1 MTTPTANTQKPVQR
15 LGKTAIVPPHGSKE
29 LKPLLLEG
37 AAHQQALEL
46 AKSLPQIT
54 LSSRERGDLI
64 MLGIGGFTPLD
75 GFMNQADWQGVVDDM
90 TLKSGDNAGLFWP
103 IPITLST
110 SEQLASTLNQG
121 DKVALVADDG
131 EIMGI
136 LTVEETYKI
145 DKDHECQQ
153 VFTTTD
159 ATHPGVKQVL
169 EQGEVNVAGKVEV
182 LSQGE
187 FPTLY
192 PEIYKTPAETR
203 ALFEEKNW
211 QTVAAF
217 QTRNPMHRSH
227 EYLAKI
233 AIEICDG
240 VMIHSLLGALK
251 PGDIPAEVRQE
262 AIRTLIDNYFKK
274 DTVIQAGYPL
284 DMRYAGPREALLHAL
299 FRQNYGCSHLIV
311 GRDHAGVG
319 DYYGP
324 FDAQAIFD
332 VIDRDAMQTKPLKID
347 WTFWCNACQAMAS
360 TKTCPHDAEHHVKV
374 SGTKL
379 RKALSEDDDVPDNFS
394 RPEVLAILREYYAG
408 IAKED
413 RAEVKLTGASA
424 V

>member
-1 MTTPTANTQKPVQR
+1 MTSINPNQSPSK
-15 LGKTAIVPPHGSKE
+15 LVPPHGSAE
-29 LKPLLLEG
+29 LKPLLLNG
-37 AAHQQALEL
+37 DALKQALKL
-46 AKSLPQIT
+46 ANTLPTIT

-64 MLGIGGFTPLD
+64 MFGIGGFTPLN
-75 GFMNQADWQGVVDDM
+75 GFMNQADWQGVVDNM
-90 TLKSGDNAGLFWP
+90 RLQSGDNAGLFWP
-103 IPITLST
+103 IPITLSAPKVT
-110 SEQLASTLNQG
+110 ADSLNQG
-121 DKVALVADDG
+121 DKVALVAQDG

-136 LTVEETYKI
+136 LTVEETYTI

-159 ATHPGVKQVL
+159 AEHPGVQQVL
-169 EQGEVNVAGKVEV
+169 EQGEVNIAGSVEV
-182 LSQGE
+182 LSEGE

-203 ALFEEKNW
+203 AILDNKGW

-240 VMIHSLLGALK
+240 VLIHSLLGALK
-251 PGDIPAEVRQE
+251 PGDIPADVRQE
-262 AIRTLIDNYFKK
+262 AIKTLIDNYFRA

-284 DMRYAGPREALLHAL
+284 DMRYAGPREALLHAV

-319 DYYGP
+319 DYYGA

-332 VIDRDAMQTKPLKID
+332 YVGKDDLITQPLKIG
-347 WTFWCNACQAMAS
+347 WTFWCNACNAMAS
-360 TKTCPHDAEHHVKV
+360 DKTCPHEASEHVKV

-379 RKALSEDDDVPDNFS
+379 RKALSEDEEVPDNFS
-394 RPEVLAILREYYAG
+394 RPEVLQILRNYYAG
-408 IAKED
+408 IAREE
-413 RAEVKLTGASA
+413 RTEVKLVGASA

>member
-1 MTTPTANTQKPVQR
+1 MTSTTANQQPSK
-15 LGKTAIVPPHGSKE
+15 LVPPHGSKN
-29 LKPLLLEG
+29 LKPLLLKGE
-37 AAHQQALEL
+37 ARQQALKL
-46 AKSLPQIT
+46 ASTLPTTT

-64 MLGIGGFTPLD
+64 MLGIGGFTPLN

-90 TLKSGDNAGLFWP
+90 RLQSGDNAGLFWP
-103 IPITLST
+103 IPITLSAPKAT
-110 SEQLASTLNQG
+110 ADSLNHG
-121 DKVALVADDG
+121 DKVALVAQDN

-136 LTVEETYKI
+136 LTVEETYTI
-145 DKDHECQQ
+145 DKEHECQQ

-159 ATHPGVKQVL
+159 SEHPGVQQVL
-169 EQGEVNVAGKVEV
+169 NQGEVNIAGRVEV
-182 LSQGE
+182 LSEGE

-203 ALFEEKNW
+203 EILNNKGW
-211 QTVAAF
+211 KTVAAF

-240 VMIHSLLGALK
+240 VLIHSLLGALK

-262 AIRTLIDNYFKK
+262 AIKTLIDNYFKQ

-284 DMRYAGPREALLHAL
+284 DMRYAGPREALLHAV

-319 DYYGP
+319 DYYGA
-324 FDAQAIFD
+324 FDAQTIFEYVGKD
-332 VIDRDAMQTKPLKID
+332 DLITQPLKIG
-347 WTFWCNACQAMAS
+347 WTFWCNACSAMAS
-360 TKTCPHDAEHHVKV
+360 DKTCPHDVSEHVKV

-379 RKALSEDDDVPDNFS
+379 RKALSEDLEVPDNFS
-394 RPEVLAILREYYAG
+394 RPEVLQILRNYYAG
-408 IAKED
+408 IAIDD

>member
-1 MTTPTANTQKPVQR
+1 MTSSVPNQAASK
-15 LGKTAIVPPHGSKE
+15 LVPPHGSDT
-29 LKPLLLEG
+29 LKPLLLKGKAREE
-37 AAHQQALEL
+37 ALEL
-46 AKSLPQIT
+46 ASTLPTIT

-64 MLGIGGFTPLD
+64 MLGIGGFTPLN
-75 GFMNQADWQGVVDDM
+75 GFMNQADWQGVVDNM
-90 TLKSGDNAGLFWP
+90 RLQSGDNEGLFWP
-103 IPITLST
+103 IPITLSAPRALT
-110 SEQLASTLNQG
+110 DTLSQG

-131 EIMGI
+131 EVMGI
-136 LTVEETYKI
+136 ITVEETYDI

-159 ATHPGVKQVL
+159 PEHPGVQQVL
-169 EQGEVNVAGKVEV
+169 NQGEVNIAGRVEV
-182 LSQGE
+182 LSEGE
-187 FPTLY
+187 FPALY

-203 ALFEEKNW
+203 EILDAKGW
-211 QTVAAF
+211 KTVAAF

-240 VMIHSLLGALK
+240 VLIHSLLGALK

-262 AIRTLIDNYFKK
+262 AIKTLIDNYFRA

-284 DMRYAGPREALLHAL
+284 DMRYAGPREALLHAV

-319 DYYGP
+319 DYYGA
-324 FDAQAIFD
+324 FDAQTIFEYVGKD
-332 VIDRDAMQTKPLKID
+332 DLITQPLKIG
-347 WTFWCNACQAMAS
+347 WTFWCNACNAMAS
-360 TKTCPHDAEHHVKV
+360 DKTCPHDASEHVKV

-379 RKALSEDDDVPDNFS
+379 RKALSEDEDVPDNFS
-394 RPEVLAILREYYAG
+394 RPEVLQILRDYYAG
-408 IAKED
+408 IAREE
-413 RAEVKLTGASA
+413 RAEIKLTGASA

>member
-1 MTTPTANTQKPVQR
+1 MTSTTANQQPSK
-15 LGKTAIVPPHGSKE
+15 LVPPHGSSE
-29 LKPLLLEG
+29 LKPLLLKG
-37 AAHQQALEL
+37 DARNQALKL
-46 AKSLPQIT
+46 ASSLPTIT

-64 MLGIGGFTPLD
+64 MLGIGGFTPLN

-90 TLKSGDNAGLFWP
+90 RLQSGDNAGLFWP
-103 IPITLST
+103 IPITLSAPKAT
-110 SEQLASTLNQG
+110 ADSLNQG
-121 DKVALVADDG
+121 DKVALVAKDG

-136 LTVEETYKI
+136 LTVEETYTI
-145 DKDHECQQ
+145 DKAHECQQ

-159 ATHPGVKQVL
+159 SEHPGVQQVL
-169 EQGEVNVAGKVEV
+169 NQGEVNIAGSVEV
-182 LSQGE
+182 LSEGE

-203 ALFEEKNW
+203 EILDAKGW
-211 QTVAAF
+211 KTVAAF

-240 VMIHSLLGALK
+240 VLIHSLLGALK

-262 AIRTLIDNYFKK
+262 AIKTLIDNYFRQ

-284 DMRYAGPREALLHAL
+284 DMRYAGPREALLHAV

-319 DYYGP
+319 DYYGA
-324 FDAQAIFD
+324 FDAQTIFEYVGKD
-332 VIDRDAMQTKPLKID
+332 DLITQPLKIG
-347 WTFWCNACQAMAS
+347 WTFWCNACNAMAS
-360 TKTCPHDAEHHVKV
+360 DKTCPHEASEHVKV

-379 RKALSEDDDVPDNFS
+379 RKALSEDENVPENFS
-394 RPEVLAILREYYAG
+394 RPEVLEILRNYYAG
-408 IAKED
+408 IAKEE
-413 RAEVKLTGASA
+413 RAEVKLVGASA

>member
-1 MTTPTANTQKPVQR
+1 MKSTANNQQSSK
-15 LGKTAIVPPHGSKE
+15 LVPPHGSSN
-29 LKPLLLEG
+29 LKPLLLTG
-37 AAHQQALEL
+37 DARDQALKL
-46 AKSLPQIT
+46 ASTLPMIA

-64 MLGIGGFTPLD
+64 MLGIGGFTPLT

-90 TLKSGDNAGLFWP
+90 RLKSGDNTGLFWP
-103 IPITLST
+103 IPITLSAPKAIAD
-110 SEQLASTLNQG
+110 SLNQG
-121 DKVALVADDG
+121 DKVALVAQDN

-136 LTVEETYKI
+136 LTVEETYTI
-145 DKDHECQQ
+145 DKAHECQQ

-159 ATHPGVKQVL
+159 SEHPGVQQVFN
-169 EQGEVNVAGKVEV
+169 QGEVNIAGRVEV
-182 LSQGE
+182 LSEGE

-192 PEIYKTPAETR
+192 PEIYKTPSETR
-203 ALFEEKNW
+203 EILDAKGW
-211 QTVAAF
+211 KTVAAF

-240 VMIHSLLGALK
+240 VLIHSLLGALK
-251 PGDIPAEVRQE
+251 PGDIPADVRQE
-262 AIRTLIDNYFKK
+262 AIKTLIDNYFRK

-284 DMRYAGPREALLHAL
+284 DMRYAGPREALLHAV

-319 DYYGP
+319 DYYGA
-324 FDAQAIFD
+324 FDAQTIFEYVGKD
-332 VIDRDAMQTKPLKID
+332 DLITQPLKIG
-347 WTFWCNACQAMAS
+347 WTFWCNACNAMAS
-360 TKTCPHDAEHHVKV
+360 DKTCPHEASEHVKV

-379 RKALSEDDDVPDNFS
+379 RKALSEDLDVPENFS
-394 RPEVLAILREYYAG
+394 RPEVLEILRNYYAG
-408 IAKED
+408 IAIDD

>member
-1 MTTPTANTQKPVQR
+1 MTSIIHNQKPSK
-15 LGKTAIVPPHGSKE
+15 LVPPHGSAE
-29 LKPLLLEG
+29 LKPLLLNGE
-37 AAHQQALEL
+37 ARNQALKL
-46 AKSLPQIT
+46 ASTLPTIT

-64 MLGIGGFTPLD
+64 MFGIGGFTPLN
-75 GFMNQADWQGVVDDM
+75 GFMNQADWQGVVDNM
-90 TLKSGDNAGLFWP
+90 RLQSGDNAGLFWP
-103 IPITLST
+103 IPITLSAPKVT
-110 SEQLASTLNQG
+110 ADSLNTG
-121 DKVALVADDG
+121 DKVALVAKDG

-136 LTVEETYKI
+136 LTVEETYTI
-145 DKDHECQQ
+145 DKEHECQQ

-159 ATHPGVKQVL
+159 PEHPGVQQVL
-169 EQGEVNVAGKVEV
+169 EQGEVNIAGSVEV
-182 LSQGE
+182 LSEGE

-203 ALFEEKNW
+203 AILDNKGW

-240 VMIHSLLGALK
+240 VLIHSLLGALK
-251 PGDIPAEVRQE
+251 PGDIPADVRQE
-262 AIRTLIDNYFKK
+262 AIKTLIDNYFRA

-284 DMRYAGPREALLHAL
+284 DMRYAGPREALLHAV

-319 DYYGP
+319 DYYGA
-324 FDAQAIFD
+324 FDAQTIFEYVGKD
-332 VIDRDAMQTKPLKID
+332 DLITQPLKIG
-347 WTFWCNACQAMAS
+347 WTFWCNACNAMAS
-360 TKTCPHDAEHHVKV
+360 DKTCPHEASEHVKV

-379 RKALSEDDDVPDNFS
+379 RKALSEDEVVPENFS
-394 RPEVLAILREYYAG
+394 RPEVLQILRDYYAG
-408 IAKED
+408 IAFDE
-413 RAEVKLTGASA
+413 RAEVKLVGASA